1 MIYDKHGKKVEL
13 DSTINVDG
21 LDYSVS
27 DIDGDVI
34 MATSLK
40 SGMRSR
46 FNIKEL
52 GMTNNNGGDDKR
64 KLSIDARKK
73 LCDFWED

>member
-13 DSTINVDG
+13 DSTINVGG

-27 DIDGDVI
+27 DIDCDVI

-46 FNIKEL
+46 FNIKDL
-52 GMTNNNGGDDKR
+52 GMTNNSGGDDNR

-73 LCDFWED
+73 LRDFWED